1 MNLTDAYENGAYIP
15 GSAQY
20 PPRWT
25 ALASAFRETMG
36 DSAECDI
43 SYGPGTRQA
52 FDLFHPEGTPKG
64 LVVFVHGGYWR
75 RFDRTL
81 WSHLAGGPLAQGW
94 AVAMP
99 SYTLAPDAWISEI
112 TVEIATAVAAAAAR
126 VNGPIVVTGHSAG
139 GHLSARMRCR
149 DVALPDAVGR
159 RLERVVPIS
168 PLSDLRPLMQT
179 EMNRDLRLRREE
191 AASESPA
198 LIHTLRFGNV
208 FRDAVGGTSYLSFT
222 NTRGGPG
229 SALSIPMMHKVDPG
243 WRSHYLTL
251 EVAVADA
258 PGPDEVV
265 VAIGASVGGRPHHRI
280 GNRYSDME
288 EMGLTEG

>member
-1 MNLTDAYENGAYIP
+1 MSLEIRKLVTHTEEIHIEGGRTAE
-15 GSAQY
+15 
-20 PPRWT
+20 PPLLLHGVVAVIANPWT
-25 ALASAFRETMG
+25 G
-36 DSAECDI
+36 Q
-43 SYGPGTRQA
+43 G
-52 FDLFHPEGTPKG
+52 
-64 LVVFVHGGYWR
+64 FV
-75 RFDRTL
+75 
-81 WSHLAGGPLAQGW
+81 
-94 AVAMP
+94 
-99 SYTLAPDAWISEI
+99 E
-112 TVEIATAVAAAAAR
+112 
-126 VNGPIVVTGHSAG
+126 
-139 GHLSARMRCR
+139 
-149 DVALPDAVGR
+149 
-159 RLERVVPIS
+159 
-168 PLSDLRPLMQT
+168 DLRPTILDVAPRLADVMVPRLV
-179 EMNRDLRLRREE
+179 EMAGGGDAVE
-191 AASESPA
+191 AYGKAAMVGTSGEVEHGSA

-288 EMGLTEG
+288 EMGLTEE